1 MYSYIVLTL
10 LNNEIILAYS
20 TNSNIPNLH
29 ALKTIT
35 LILALICVPLKIF
48 ALDPPLRATSEQ
60 VSEKLK
66 ELDKVL
72 SKRATYLADRERKL
86 DSLSSTIGP
95 TPADTVATYLSLGE
109 SMSSYSVEGAIKYL
123 TKGLAL
129 AEANQMDKHAAE
141 YRLTL
146 AGIYPANGYIAESL
160 KTFNEVDFEKLPKHL
175 HAKYYCS
182 GEKMYEGILDYY
194 TNTDV
199 DTEAYSAECAKFR
212 QNAMY
217 YFPPESSEWLL
228 REAKQYISGIS
239 IRAAQISLY
248 DLINSL
254 DDTDPIYTEATRL
267 MAKCTLTPELEH
279 DHMYY
284 LAASAISEIKHGN
297 RDGAAL
303 HLTGQALFDYG
314 DIDRAHSYLSKAI
327 ESIPE
332 PGAQS
337 LRNEALIK
345 TLMTI
350 EKSYDA
356 KMNNNIRLLSILI
369 VMLVLWVI
377 FISLSLRRNK
387 RTIRQLSYER
397 HLVIEANNAKETFLR
412 NFLKLGIVSS
422 RRLTTF
428 CRLVT
433 RKIASKQFSDIYET
447 SKSGKIIDEQ
457 RKQFMT
463 IFDASLLSIYPSF
476 ITEVNALL
484 RPEEQYNL
492 QDNHVPSEL
501 RVLALTRLGIDDVS
515 QIAEAMG
522 FTTSTVYAYRTKV
535 RNKAINKETFDSDI
549 MNIGTLS
556 PFSNPK

>member
-1 MYSYIVLTL
+1 MHV
-10 LNNEIILAYS
+10 
-20 TNSNIPNLH
+20 
-29 ALKTIT
+29 LKTIA
-35 LILALICVPLKIF
+35 LILALICTPLKIF

-60 VSEKLK
+60 VNEKLK

-72 SKRATYLADRERKL
+72 SKRATYLADREQKL
-86 DSLSSTIGP
+86 DSLSSVIGP
-95 TPADTVATYLSLGE
+95 TPADTVAAYYSIGEELSTYSIE
-109 SMSSYSVEGAIKYL
+109 SAIKQFS
-123 TKGLAL
+123 KGLAL
-129 AEANQMDKHAAE
+129 AEANQMDEYAAK
-141 YRLTL
+141 YRLAL
-146 AGIYPANGYIAESL
+146 ASIYPVNGYIAESL
-160 KTFNEVDFEKLPKHL
+160 KTFNEVDLEKLPKHL
-175 HAKYYCS
+175 HAQYYCS
-182 GEKMYEGILDYY
+182 GEKMYEGILEYY

-199 DTEAYSAECAKFR
+199 DTEAYKSECAKFR

-267 MAKCTLTPELEH
+267 MTRCTRTPELEH

-284 LAASAISEIKHGN
+284 LASLAISEIKRGN

-350 EKSYDA
+350 DESYAA
-356 KMNNNIRLLSILI
+356 KMSNNIRLLSILI
-369 VMLVLWVI
+369 LMLILWVV
-377 FISLSLRRNK
+377 FVSLSLRRNK
-387 RTIRQLSYER
+387 KTIKQLSHER

-412 NFLKLGIVSS
+412 NFLELGIVSS
-422 RRLTTF
+422 HRLATF

-433 RKIASKQFSDIYET
+433 RKIASKQFSDLYET
-447 SKSGKIIDEQ
+447 SKSGKVVDEQ
-457 RKQFMT
+457 RKQFVT

-476 ITEVNALL
+476 VTEVNALL
-484 RPEEQYNL
+484 RPEERYNV
-492 QDNHVPSEL
+492 QDNHLPSEL
-501 RVLALTRLGIDDVS
+501 RVLALTRLGIDDVN

-556 PFSNPK
+556 PFSDPK